1 MPRQLPAAN
10 WSQAGIRRL
19 GCLQRQ
25 VLRLQEP
32 LAKPSWRAGR
42 RPLPTLAI
50 IPRSLVNGSFA
61 ACPLVAAANLKRP
74 YEVSEKPTSER
85 LL

>member
-1 MPRQLPAAN
+1 VENDQQERSLCAGQQQRLNLDLKLPV
-10 WSQAGIRRL
+10 L
-19 GCLQRQ
+19 G
-25 VLRLQEP
+25 
-32 LAKPSWRAGR
+32 LAWRAGR